1 MLPGIS
7 LQVIEL
13 LGVIEKPDQLVS
25 VVTNRVPLGVHI
37 ALTSSLA
44 KELGKGPG
52 AQVHGLRVNEV
63 WQEADGVHLHPGR
76 HRIFHVT
83 PGKLDDRCVDIGQ
96 VDEAFDFEELSRLS
110 LGDHWG
116 QRSEAERAEFVTV
129 FSSIISEKNFNSFV
143 DYYRDGDIVYDRE
156 EIQPP
161 RASVHATV
169 PLEAETVGITY
180 RLLRH
185 AQSWRVYDL
194 VIDDVSTADSN
205 RRQYARYIDKHSF
218 EKLMSRLKK
227 QLAKLESR

>member
-1 MLPGIS
+1 MTRNL
-7 LQVIEL
+7 
-13 LGVIEKPDQLVS
+13 QLV
-25 VVTNRVPLGVHI
+25 
-37 ALTSSLA
+37 ALTICILVAPTSSPA
-44 KELGKGPG
+44 VSANVTGASPAAGHAPG
-52 AQVHGLRVNEV
+52 AIDFLRAHDARVQAVLERSGDSLSATARQEV
-63 WQEADGVHLHPGR
+63 RVKIDA
-76 HRIFHVT
+76 
-83 PGKLDDRCVDIGQ
+83 
-96 VDEAFDFEELSRLS
+96 AFDFEELSRLS

-116 QRSEAERAEFVTV
+116 QRSEAERSEFVTV
-129 FSSIISEKNFNSFV
+129 FSGIISEKNFDSFV

-156 EIQPP
+156 EIEPP

-205 RRQYARYIDKHSF
+205 RRQYARYIEKHSF

-227 QLAKLESR
+227 QLAKLEDR